1 MKKETR
7 AYLLDIEKVVNG
19 KKLIA
24 LNVSELTDDEFIES
38 AEQFGDVMTLSK
50 LAEMINN
57 DNIIMSDFYIRFI
70 EVEIY
75 ELQLTI
81 REWFDTLPID
91 LRYKA
96 LRNTDEWRMNH
107 KASSFEEALK
117 GSFVWKDT
125 EEGHEFWEDIYDN
138 HQEQL
143 ANDLWER
150 SAE

>member
-7 AYLLDIEKVVNG
+7 AYLLEIDNAIVR
-19 KKLIA
+19 KKLLSKSI
-24 LNVSELTDDEFIES
+24 SELTDDEFIES

-50 LAEMINN
+50 LQNLINN

-75 ELQLTI
+75 ELVMT
-81 REWFDTLPID
+81 RRDWFETLPEDIRD
-91 LRYKA
+91 KA
-96 LRNTDEWRMNH
+96 INNTDEHMIDTECNSFLG
-107 KASSFEEALK
+107 AICSSFT
-117 GSFVWKDT
+117 WKDSP
-125 EEGHEFWEDIYDN
+125 EGADYWLNVKKEYE
-138 HQEQL
+138 EQL